1 MGLDSFIVA
10 RRKDSP
16 EIEIELY
23 YERKFFELDNILR
36 RGTEVPNEEY
46 EYFVTLDQLK
56 EIESDMGEFGKTVL
70 IMEDIELKLCSENL
84 GALLRLNKW
93 KDNLPLILSEDDD
106 DSWAL
111 SDNETYC
118 KAIKMRRFLEFVHT
132 FYNIWESG
140 KDKWDF
146 VYISSF

>member
-10 RRKDSP
+10 RRKDNP

-23 YERKFFELDNILR
+23 YERKFFELDSVLR
-36 RGTEVPNEEY
+36 KGTEVPNEEY
-46 EYFVTLDQLK
+46 EYYVTLDQLK
-56 EIESDMGEFGKTVL
+56 KIESDMGEFGKTVL
-70 IMEDIELKLCSENL
+70 TMSDIELKLCSENL
-84 GALLRLNKW
+84 GALLKLSKW
-93 KDNLPLILSEDDD
+93 QDNLPLILSEDDD

-118 KAIKMRRFLEFVHT
+118 KAIKMREFLEFVHI

-146 VYISSF
+146 IYISSF